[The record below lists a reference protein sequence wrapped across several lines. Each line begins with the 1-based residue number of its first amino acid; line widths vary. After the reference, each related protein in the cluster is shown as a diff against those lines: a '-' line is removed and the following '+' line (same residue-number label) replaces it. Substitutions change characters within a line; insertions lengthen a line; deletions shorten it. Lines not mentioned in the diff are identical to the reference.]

1 VPPADG
7 DFSSDGISAAEFP
20 RLSGRQKLFRGIPK
34 EMDLAAIR
42 KRYCLQHSSKGE
54 PLMAIIDTTLHDIY
68 EELGVLE
75 LMESFSTLN
84 FIDQV
89 LGETLIIADATSANS
104 SKREAA

>member
-1 VPPADG
+1 
-7 DFSSDGISAAEFP
+7 
-20 RLSGRQKLFRGIPK
+20 
-34 EMDLAAIR
+34 
-42 KRYCLQHSSKGE
+42 
-54 PLMAIIDTTLHDIY
+54 MAIIDTTLRDIY